1 MKQAILHDIENNGPL
16 SSVLNQRVPTSN
28 QASNEINFASHK
40 LLCDQFSAYHYV
52 GLLRVGVKPLLAS
65 TLLHFCLAQ
74 TVLGASPI
82 ENQLQN
88 ITTTPAQK
96 EVAKVIEN
104 ICPNGGGI
112 VDSDLQQ
119 QCNAVAGDAL
129 SPSGDQNAAR
139 NAMQWMAPDENSVV
153 SGTQI
158 DTSVTQ
164 FNNVG
169 ARLLTL
175 HEAVRSG
182 AVQSFTLNVNDRFA
196 MDSSTLDSHT
206 FGTKGGAAGDDY
218 TLGRW
223 GAFLSGNFLTG
234 DRDPS
239 SLDVGFDFDVYGITA
254 GVDYRLQNNLILG
267 FAAGY
272 ETTDANIDDAGG
284 KLETDTYSASLYGTY
299 YPSDALYVDAIA
311 GIGRSDIEQQRN
323 IRYSIPTNGDIT
335 TINQTATGD
344 PDGNQMFA
352 TLSVGYDLE
361 QGPWLIGPNVRVEYR
376 YVDVDGFAE
385 KMSDPGAQGSGL
397 GMRID
402 DQNFKSLT
410 STVGVQASYA
420 WSTPWAVLVPQGRV
434 DWVHE
439 YENDPEIITAQFLG
453 GPSEPTLGDNTFR
466 LETGEPDRDSFDIGL
481 GVSANLPN
489 GLSGYLY
496 YQTVLGYSNLES
508 HGVGAGLR
516 MSF

>member
-1 MKQAILHDIENNGPL
+1 MKQIISDDTGNSGPL
-16 SSVLNQRVPTSN
+16 NGVLDQQVRNSN
-28 QASNEINFASHK
+28 QAGDEIKIVRYK
-40 LLCDQFSAYHYV
+40 LCCDHFSAYRYV
-52 GLLRVGVKPLLAS
+52 DLLGAVIQPLCAS
-65 TLLHFCLAQ
+65 TLLYFCLAQ
-74 TVLGASPI
+74 IVLGASPI
-82 ENQLQN
+82 ENQLQDVAD
-88 ITTTPAQK
+88 TPAQK
-96 EVAKVIEN
+96 EIAKVIEN
-104 ICPNGGGI
+104 ICPGGGI

-119 QCNAVAGDAL
+119 QCNAVAGNAL
-129 SPSGDQNAAR
+129 DPTGDQNAAR

-164 FNNVG
+164 FSNVG
-169 ARLLTL
+169 ARLLAL
-175 HEAVRSG
+175 HQAARG
-182 AVQSFTLNVNDRFA
+182 ATAQSFTLNVNDRFA
-196 MDSSTLDSHT
+196 MNSSNLDNQL

-234 DRDPS
+234 DRDAS
-239 SLDVGFDFDVYGITA
+239 TLDVGFDFDVYSVTA

-267 FAAGY
+267 AAAGY

-284 KLETDTYSASLYGTY
+284 KLETDTYSISLYGTY

-323 IRYSIPTNGDIT
+323 IRYSISSDGVITN
-335 TINQTATGD
+335 INQTATGD
-344 PDGNQMFA
+344 PDGDQVFA
-352 TLSVGYDLE
+352 TLSVGYDLT

-376 YVDVDGFAE
+376 YVDVDGFTE

-402 DQNFKSLT
+402 DQDFKSLT
-410 STVGVQASYA
+410 STVGMQASYA

-434 DWVHE
+434 EWVHE

-453 GPSEPTLGDNTFR
+453 GPSEPTLGDNTFS
-466 LETGEPDRDSFDIGL
+466 LGTGEPDRDSFDIGL
-481 GVSANLPN
+481 GVSANFPN

-508 HGVGAGLR
+508 HGVGVGLR